1 MAYSQSNG
9 ALPARPCPPRLP
21 GAPRAGVVHLRHLHT
36 ERYTVVGNHLAQHRE
51 LSATA
56 IGLAVHIQSLPDGAP
71 VTVKALAAR
80 FSEGETRI
88 ARALNELVR
97 AGYLVRTR
105 TRDTTGRIITRT
117 FFKEHPG
124 AGQLTERAPAPPSPP
139 SPPREPRTPT
149 PPPPPPTGPA
159 AELLSRLRLTDHRLL
174 LSTRDVHELVPTVT
188 AWLAQDAT
196 PAQITRTLTA
206 GLPPAQ
212 VPIHHP
218 SRFLAHR
225 LTTLLP
231 PPLPTTPRGADSS
244 EPSRPVPLINCDGCD
259 RAFRSRDPRAH
270 CGDCRSRQE
279 HPAA

>member
-1 MAYSQSNG
+1 
-9 ALPARPCPPRLP
+9 
-21 GAPRAGVVHLRHLHT
+21 
-36 ERYTVVGNHLAQHRE
+36 VVGNHLSQHPD

-80 FSEGETRI
+80 FSEGDTRV

-105 TRDTTGRIITRT
+105 IRDTTGRITTRT
-117 FFKEHPG
+117 VYKEHPN
-124 AGQLTERAPAPPSPP
+124 ATPLPERAPTPPTPPSKPHPP
-139 SPPREPRTPT
+139 APARTPATPT
-149 PPPPPPTGPA
+149 PRPSSPPPPSGPA
-159 AELLSRLRLTDHRLL
+159 AEILSGLRMTDPRLL
-174 LSTRDVHELVPTVT
+174 LSTRDVHDLIPAVT

-218 SRFLAHR
+218 SRFLSHR
-225 LTTLLP
+225 LATLLP
-231 PPLPTTPRGADSS
+231 PPLPTTPRGGHN
-244 EPSRPVPLINCDGCD
+244 PGVPRPAPLINCDGCD
-259 RAFRSRDPRAH
+259 RAFRSHAPKAR
-270 CGDCRSRQE
+270 CGDCRPQRK

>member
-1 MAYSQSNG
+1 MADPQSNG
-9 ALPARPCPPRLP
+9 ALPAHPCPPRLP
-21 GAPRAGVVHLRHLHT
+21 NAPRAGVVHLRHRHT

-105 TRDTTGRIITRT
+105 TRDTTGRITTRT
-117 FFKEHPG
+117 LFKEHPG
-124 AGQLTERAPAPPSPP
+124 ATQPPERNPSTH
-139 SPPREPRTPT
+139 REPRTPT
-149 PPPPPPTGPA
+149 PPPPPPATGPA
-159 AELLSRLRLTDHRLL
+159 AELLSRLRLTDPRLL
-174 LSTRDVHELVPTVT
+174 LSTRDVHELVPAVT

-231 PPLPTTPRGADSS
+231 PPLPTAPRGADSPGS
-244 EPSRPVPLINCDGCD
+244 PRPAPLINCDGCD
-259 RAFRSRDPRAH
+259 RAFRSHDPKARCGNCRAQ
-270 CGDCRSRQE
+270 QE
-279 HPAA
+279 RTAA